1 MTNPT
6 PTGTLDLLDL
16 LDHLV
21 RRARAAGADAADAM
35 AVDTVSQSAA
45 SRFGAL
51 ERVNRAES
59 ARLGLRIL
67 IGRRQAVVSATD
79 HGAETLAAL
88 VERAVAMARQV
99 PEDPFCGLAEPETLA
114 AGWPDLDLLDPVEP
128 DAATLAERARAAEAA
143 ALAVPGVV
151 NSRVV
156 EAGWSRSAIALVT
169 SGGFKGRYE
178 TSRHSLYAL
187 MLAAGE
193 GEGGGQGGLERDY
206 EHDART
212 HAGDLR
218 DPAAVGRQA
227 GERAVRRLG
236 ARKVASCKVPVVF
249 EARVAAS
256 LLDHFVGAAS
266 GPAVARGTSFLKDRM
281 GAAILPAAVTIRD
294 DPHRRRGLR
303 SRPFD
308 AEGAATRP
316 LSLVEA
322 GRLASWLL
330 DARSARQLGRPATG
344 HAARGAG
351 GLPSPAPAN
360 LTLDPG
366 TASPTALIGAIAD
379 GFYVTELMGMG
390 VNLVTGDYSRGASGF
405 WIEQGVLTHPVN
417 EVTIAGNLADMLR
430 TLEAADDLDP
440 HSGLDSPTVRI
451 DGMTVAGR

>member
-1 MTNPT
+1 MTIPT
-6 PTGTLDLLDL
+6 PTDTLDL

-35 AVDTVSQSAA
+35 AVDGVSQSAA

-59 ARLGLRIL
+59 GKLGLRVL
-67 IGRRQAVVSATD
+67 IGRRQAVVSSAD
-79 HGAETLAAL
+79 RSAEALASL
-88 VERAVAMARQV
+88 VERAVAMARLV
-99 PEDPFCGLAEPETLA
+99 PEDPFCGLAEPATLA
-114 AGWPDLDLLDPVEP
+114 QDWPDLDLCDPVEP
-128 DAATLAERARAAEAA
+128 DAATLADRARALEAA

-156 EAGWSRSAIALVT
+156 EAGWSRSALALVT
-169 SGGFKGRYE
+169 SDGFAGRCK

-187 MLAAGE
+187 MLA
-193 GEGGGQGGLERDY
+193 GGGGVMERDWD
-206 EHDART
+206 HDGQT

-218 DPAAVGRQA
+218 DPAAVGRSA
-227 GERAVRRLG
+227 GERAARRLG
-236 ARKVASCKVPVVF
+236 ARKMPSRRVPVVF

-256 LLDHFVGAAS
+256 LLDHIAGAIG

-281 GAAILPAAVTIRD
+281 GAAILPAAITIRD
-294 DPHRRRGLR
+294 DPHRRRGPR

-316 LSLVEA
+316 LSLVED

-330 DARSARQLGRPATG
+330 DARSARQLGLPATG
-344 HAARGAG
+344 HAVRGAG
-351 GLPSPAPAN
+351 GLPAPAAAN
-360 LTLDPG
+360 LTLSPG
-366 TASPTALIGAIAD
+366 TVSPAALIGGVED

-405 WIEQGVLTHPVN
+405 WIEKGVLTHPVN
-417 EVTIAGNLADMLR
+417 EMTIAGNLSDMLA

-440 HSGLDSPTVRI
+440 RTGLDSPTVRI